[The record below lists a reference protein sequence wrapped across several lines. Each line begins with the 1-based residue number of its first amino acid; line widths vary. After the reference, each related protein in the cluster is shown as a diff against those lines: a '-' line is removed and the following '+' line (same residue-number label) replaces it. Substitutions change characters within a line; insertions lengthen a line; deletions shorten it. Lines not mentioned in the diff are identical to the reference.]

1 MLIGLAD
8 FPTITL
14 TWSICWWFFLCSLS
28 VPLFVSSLNDR
39 AGNWEWQL
47 EQLISRFLMSFYLI
61 NSQLGMAIGNDNLRT
76 KVQMQHLFWLFL
88 TYHFFLGTVEERL
101 QRERV
106 RDLSVFERLNG
117 SYGKTSSSLAVK
129 KVISTSFLFIF
140 LACILSRFAC
150 SLFFHL
156 FLSELQLWFFHH
168 SSFHA
173 KWQPFSVFFV
183 FCPFVLNFVIFIM
196 SEIFPLMQNAV
207 HPPYLSL
214 VLQNH
219 IYKNHSTFGCAA
231 SPSSRRNFELPL
243 KLVGFWWTSFW
254 SGSWLHLW

>member
-1 MLIGLAD
+1 MGISSCKLELCRKLGALFSIAIRNGDRSCLLAYKSTNAA
-8 FPTITL
+8 PVL
-14 TWSICWWFFLCSLS
+14 SISYLS
-28 VPLFVSSLNDR
+28 F
-39 AGNWEWQL
+39 
-47 EQLISRFLMSFYLI
+47 
-61 NSQLGMAIGNDNLRT
+61 
-76 KVQMQHLFWLFL
+76 
-88 TYHFFLGTVEERL
+88 FFLGTVEERL

-117 SYGKTSSSLAVK
+117 SYGKTSPSLAVK

-150 SLFFHL
+150 SLFLHL

-219 IYKNHSTFGCAA
+219 IHKNHSSFGCAA